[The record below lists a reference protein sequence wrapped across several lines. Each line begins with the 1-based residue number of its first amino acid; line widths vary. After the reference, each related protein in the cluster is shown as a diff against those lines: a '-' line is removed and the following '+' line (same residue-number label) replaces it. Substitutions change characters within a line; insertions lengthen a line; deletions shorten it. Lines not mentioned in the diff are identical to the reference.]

1 MNSDI
6 NWQEIVDEVFYN
18 NYVKGDPSKF
28 LNALE
33 DVLEE
38 KGYQGPINPDRP
50 NNFGNPGG
58 EYFERIKKNYNAI
71 QGLESDKINRPLDR
85 YIMQDILVDKFF
97 NGDKEAA
104 GKAYQEWILSRGK
117 IRKHHD
123 SAGRDVFLIPKIEDL
138 PIWTPN
144 GDVVDQPMYGFF
156 IDHLFGGKHYTSYK
170 DQDKKKKEDEE
181 YRENRDEG
189 KYRDVCP
196 QCRGNTYMPWVSSD
210 ADYPKG
216 MISKSEVCK
225 RCNPDGERPS
235 KMSDSSSRYGCDICK
250 SPGFPGVYDK
260 NHFSYNDTIK
270 NIEYW
275 KMRLAGEE
283 RTAQQML
290 ANPDRY
296 ESYFENLNGRPV
308 NGEKIEEAKKRL
320 EEYENQLYKP
330 GQKCDCSFETLKD
343 VHDRYVQFEDYES
356 LENMKKNKLYDWFFE
371 ELNKTQNLNE
381 SIERIK
387 TIMRLL

>member
-33 DVLEE
+33 DVLKE
-38 KGYQGPINPDRP
+38 KGYVKPINPDRP

-97 NGDKEAA
+97 NGDQGAA
-104 GKAYQEWILSRGK
+104 GKFYQEWLKTRGEFLAHK
-117 IRKHHD
+117 
-123 SAGRDVFLIPKIEDL
+123 DVDGSDNNMYRKIEQL

-144 GDVVDQPMYGFF
+144 DDVVQYAHWGFMF
-156 IDHLFGGKHYTSYK
+156 DHLFGGKYYTPYK
-170 DQDKKKKEDEE
+170 EQDRKKKEDEE
-181 YRENRDEG
+181 YYKNRAEG
-189 KYRDVCP
+189 KYRDVCN
-196 QCRGNTYMPWVSSD
+196 QCRANDKMPWVSSD

-216 MISKSEVCK
+216 MINKSEVCK

-235 KMSDSSSRYGCDICK
+235 KMSDSSRRYECDICE

-260 NHFSYNDTIK
+260 NHFSYNETIK

-275 KMRLAGEE
+275 KMRLDGEE
-283 RTAQQML
+283 RMAQQML

-296 ESYFENLNGRPV
+296 DFENLNGRPV

-320 EEYENQLYKP
+320 EEYENELYKP
-330 GQKCDCSFETLKD
+330 GQRCNCSFETLKD

>member
-1 MNSDI
+1 MNSDN

-33 DVLEE
+33 DVLKE
-38 KGYQGPINPDRP
+38 KGYQGPINPKRP
-50 NNFGNPGG
+50 NTFGMNTSGDYVDRVINNF
-58 EYFERIKKNYNAI
+58 KAI
-71 QGLESDKINRPLDR
+71 EGLKADKSDRPLDR

-97 NGDKEAA
+97 NGDQGAA
-104 GKAYQEWILSRGK
+104 GKFYQEWLKTRGEFLAHK
-117 IRKHHD
+117 
-123 SAGRDVFLIPKIEDL
+123 DVDGSDNNMYREIEQL

-144 GDVVDQPMYGFF
+144 DDVVQYAHWGLMFDY
-156 IDHLFGGKHYTSYK
+156 LFGGKYYTPYK
-170 DQDKKKKEDEE
+170 EQDRKKKEDEE
-181 YRENRDEG
+181 YYKNRAEG
-189 KYRDVCP
+189 KYRDVCN
-196 QCRGNTYMPWVSSD
+196 QCRANDKMPWVSSD

-235 KMSDSSSRYGCDICK
+235 KMSDSSRRYVCDICE

-283 RTAQQML
+283 RMAQQML

-296 ESYFENLNGRPV
+296 DFENLNGRPV

-320 EEYENQLYKP
+320 EEYENELYKP
-330 GQKCDCSFETLKD
+330 GQRCDCSFETLKD
-343 VHDRYVQFEDYES
+343 VHDRYIQFEDYES

-381 SIERIK
+381 SIKRIK